1 MIKSFLYS
9 LWSKFI
15 TFIGDIKFFGW
26 KQPFWFVFNASG
38 YKLRGEHYRE
48 VMKVIKPGDVLLSRS
63 EQYLDTYL
71 IPGFWTHAGFYF
83 GGTKERVI
91 HAISDGVIIEDIINF
106 MRTDALVV
114 LRPHEHHIERAIS
127 LAKSMINMEYDF
139 IFDFSD
145 SDTAKVSCTELIY
158 MCYHKL
164 IKPTKRFGKPIVIA
178 DDIYNNKNFTVVW
191 DSRKHKS

>member
-1 MIKSFLYS
+1 MRTFLYL

-48 VMKVIKPGDVLLSRS
+48 VIKIIKPGDVLLSRS

-106 MRTDALVV
+106 MRTDMLVV
-114 LRPHEHHIERAIS
+114 LRPHEHHIERAIA
-127 LAKSMINMEYDF
+127 LARSMINMEYDF
-139 IFDFSD
+139 IFDFNN
-145 SDTAKVSCTELIY
+145 KNRLSCTELIY
-158 MCYHKL
+158 CCYPRL
-164 IKPTKRFGKPIVIA
+164 IQPKKRMGKMMVVA
-178 DDIYNNKNFTVVW
+178 DDIFFDTESFTVIW